1 MNKGIFKSF
10 AIKNLNFKNRI
21 IMAPMCMYAAKEDGL
36 VTDFHYIHYTTRAI
50 GGVAAII
57 VEATGITPN
66 GRISDK
72 DLGLWRDDQ
81 IEGHK
86 NLVEGIKKYGAH
98 AGIQLNHAGRK
109 CSIQSE
115 RLVAPSAI
123 QFDETYKTPDE
134 MTIKDLEEVKTAF
147 REAAKRALIANYE
160 FIEIHA
166 AHGYLLSEFLSP
178 LSNQRTDS
186 YGGSIE
192 NRSKFVIEIIREIKK
207 VWPTDRVLA
216 IRVSAKDYVE
226 NGNTKIEMA
235 KMVEMFKNE
244 GVDLVDVSTG
254 AVVHAKINAY
264 TGYQIPE
271 AEYIKHNINIPT
283 IGGGLI
289 TTIEQATEIIENDRT
304 DFVFLGRVLLREPYW
319 VINQAVKIGY
329 EPDYA
334 HESYSR
340 GL

>member
-10 AIKNLNFKNRI
+10 EIKNLNFKNRI

-57 VEATGITPN
+57 VEATGVTPN

-86 NLVEGIKKYGAH
+86 NLVNGIKKYGAY

-134 MTIKDLEEVKTAF
+134 MTIKDLEEVKVAF
-147 REAAKRALIANYE
+147 REAAKRALIADYE

-207 VWPTDRVLA
+207 VWPEDRVLA

-226 NGNTKIEMA
+226 NGNTKVEMA

-271 AEYIKHNINIPT
+271 AEYIKNNVNIPT

-289 TTIEQATEIIENDRT
+289 TTIEQATEIIENDRA
-304 DFVFLGRVLLREPYW
+304 DFVFLGRVLLRDPYW

-334 HESYSR
+334 NPSYSR